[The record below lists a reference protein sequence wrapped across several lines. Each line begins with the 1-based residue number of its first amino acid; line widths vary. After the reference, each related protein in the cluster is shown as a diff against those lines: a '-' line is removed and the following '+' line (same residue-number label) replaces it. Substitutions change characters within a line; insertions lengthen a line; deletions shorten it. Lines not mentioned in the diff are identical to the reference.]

1 MAGSSDVT
9 VESAL
14 TSTGPSALAE
24 PYLERIAKPWGEELI
39 LTRGAHSV
47 VKMLRIRPH
56 CRLSLQY
63 HRHKHESLMLLDGGA
78 LLSLGAN
85 TRRLRREPLV
95 AGVRRDIRAGMLHR
109 LSAGAS
115 GADILEVASRLPGD
129 AEDIVRLADDYG
141 RAPSAE
147 SRALSTD

>member
-1 MAGSSDVT
+1 MT

-14 TSTGPSALAE
+14 PPPGPPALAE
-24 PYLERIAKPWGEELI
+24 PRLERIAKPWGEELI
-39 LTRGAHSV
+39 LNRGAYSV

-63 HRHKHESLMLLDGGA
+63 HRHKHESLMLLDGEA
-78 LLSLGAN
+78 VLSLGAHAL
-85 TRRLRREPLV
+85 RLRREPLV
-95 AGVRRDIRAGMLHR
+95 AGIRRDVRAGVLHR

>member
-1 MAGSSDVT
+1 MT

-14 TSTGPSALAE
+14 TSPGPSAPPE

-39 LTRGAHSV
+39 LNRGAYSV
-47 VKMLRIRPH
+47 VKMLRIRPF

-63 HRHKHESLMLLDGGA
+63 HRHKHESLMLLDGEA
-78 LLSLGAN
+78 MLSLGGQAL
-85 TRRLRREPLV
+85 RLRCEPMV
-95 AGVRRDIRAGMLHR
+95 AGIRHDVRAGVLHR

-141 RAPSAE
+141 RAPTAE
-147 SRALSTD
+147 PLALSTD

>member
-1 MAGSSDVT
+1 MT

-14 TSTGPSALAE
+14 AGADPARQSAPCLQ
-24 PYLERIAKPWGEELI
+24 RIAKPWGEELI
-39 LTRGAHSV
+39 LNRGAYSV
-47 VKMLRIRPH
+47 VKMLRINPH

-63 HRHKHESLMLLDGGA
+63 HVRKHESLMLLSGQA
-78 LLSLGAN
+78 ALSLGPDVIG
-85 TRRLRREPLV
+85 LRSEPMV
-95 AGVRRDIRAGMLHR
+95 AGVRRDVRAGMLHR

-141 RAPSAE
+141 RAAAAE
-147 SRALSTD
+147 LPAVATD